1 MGRMFSTTYRAF
13 MVAFSISA
21 LVLSFMSATSCS
33 FLSFD
38 HQYESQN
45 RWLQA
50 EGTTEEGAAPPGE
63 TIASL
68 NEQTDALIS
77 QMNDESSIP
86 VDPVDPVDPEGE
98 DFPPVSV
105 TVTGG
110 ADEGGAAMND
120 PEDLEMNTDMDMEMD
135 NMYADEKDKG
145 TDMDELETDP
155 IEIDMTEN
163 LPTQPVDVFGEG
175 PDKAMEETVAP
186 EGGLSGPIS
195 STLGGMDEAVDL
207 PDSVTDAMT
216 DAFAPSESGLAE
228 PQTPSSGSPAREPT
242 PSFGANGADSTA
254 TAPTEPDLVVSGEA
268 GLYCS
273 GETQFDI
280 RSFWGG
286 SVDKTIDELESEIDL
301 ESSDDLSEEVARNAV
316 LASAVFG
323 TLLSFIVV
331 LGSAIGRRM
340 CFERFIIGIIAF
352 CALICQSVTFLFF
365 DSKRYC
371 NGDIVNEILNQVPCV
386 MGRGGVY
393 SAVSVALYAVIMMM
407 ASRLPHD
414 DPYGVCCN
422 KKGKST
428 EGSAPLSQDDGGTG
442 AASNGRSWVSKE
454 REGALEEQEG
464 ANEII

>member
-1 MGRMFSTTYRAF
+1 
-13 MVAFSISA
+13 
-21 LVLSFMSATSCS
+21 
-33 FLSFD
+33 
-38 HQYESQN
+38 
-45 RWLQA
+45 
-50 EGTTEEGAAPPGE
+50 
-63 TIASL
+63 
-68 NEQTDALIS
+68 
-77 QMNDESSIP
+77 
-86 VDPVDPVDPEGE
+86 
-98 DFPPVSV
+98 
-105 TVTGG
+105 
-110 ADEGGAAMND
+110 MND
-120 PEDLEMNTDMDMEMD
+120 PEDLEMNTDMDMDMD
-135 NMYADEKDKG
+135 NMYAEKDKG

-195 STLGGMDEAVDL
+195 STLGGMDEAADL

-254 TAPTEPDLVVSGEA
+254 AAPTEPDLVVSGEA

-464 ANEII
+464 ENEII